1 MLPLH
6 SFLQTLFQFVH
17 GLVVNVSK
25 QMHRNAAVLTA
36 GCMVVSVVAFSSAG
50 FGGGGRNALA
60 AYTQVHPGDEDQDDL
75 DRELGTLPI
84 GDLQEGLLMQE
95 TDAEAFADAALTASD
110 GMVPEGQVFPE
121 GSGQIGFEESGLLAE
136 VKAQDAEAVSGIGQ
150 ALIGD
155 ALEQDT
161 KMKLESERTVK
172 ERVGQAQ
179 KEIRMKQ
186 IADAAEKAAQE
197 IRKKEE
203 EARKAA
209 LRIPYSEEDYQ
220 VMLKIVQAEAG
231 GCDST
236 GKILVA
242 NVIMNRVRSKQ
253 FPDNITSVV
262 YERSQFSPVSDGSI
276 NRVKVTQNTIDC
288 VNRALDGEDYSQG
301 ALYFMNRKASYS
313 GNVRWFDGRLTFL
326 FSHGGHEF
334 FR

>member
-6 SFLQTLFQFVH
+6 SFLQTLFQFVRA
-17 GLVVNVSK
+17 LVVNVSK

-36 GCMVVSVVAFSSAG
+36 GCMVVSVAAFSSTG
-50 FGGGGRNALA
+50 FGGSGRNALA
-60 AYTQVHPGDEDQDDL
+60 AYTQVHPGDED
-75 DRELGTLPI
+75 ELEQELES
-84 GDLQEGLLMQE
+84 LQFGEGLGEGLLVQE
-95 TDAEAFADAALTASD
+95 ADAEAFADGALLASD
-110 GMVPEGQVFPE
+110 GRNSNEAAGF
-121 GSGQIGFEESGLLAE
+121 GDSGQTGFEESGLLAE
-136 VKAQDAEAVSGIGQ
+136 VKTQDAEASSDIGQ

-155 ALEQDT
+155 VLEQDT
-161 KMKLESERTVK
+161 KMKLESERTVR

-186 IADAAEKAAQE
+186 VADAAEKAAE
-197 IRKKEE
+197 EVRKKEE

-209 LRIPYSEEDYQ
+209 LRIPYSEQDYQ

-262 YERSQFSPVSDGSI
+262 YERSQFSPVSNGSI
-276 NRVKVTQNTIDC
+276 NRVKVTQDTIDC